1 MKETKENIKKPNEV
15 ENLDKNAN
23 VEEVAIKNDSKKVE
37 SEVVKG
43 EVTTNANSKIKDYLN
58 KDLFADVKRISFS
71 DDSSEELKSENTLSE
86 DYQGTFNDISENQ
99 IISAKVIGISDSDV
113 MVDIGFKSEGLINR
127 SEFDNKN
134 LPEIGSN
141 IDIFLEKFEDT
152 DGNITLSKYK
162 ADFIKRWDELKH
174 FCDSGEPV
182 SGKII
187 KRVKG
192 GLVVDLGVIQA
203 FLPGSQ
209 ADVQPVKNFDDLIN
223 KEFDFQIVKVD
234 EVRKNLV
241 VSRKAILEESL
252 NEKRQELMTQIEI
265 GAQLKGV
272 VKNITDFGAFVD
284 LGGVDGLIHITDLS
298 WNRINH
304 PTEILELDQKLN
316 VVILDFDDD
325 KSRIQLGVKQL
336 SKHPWENLDS
346 NLKEGDKVNGK
357 VSVLADYG
365 AFIEITDGVE
375 GLVHVSEMSW
385 STHLRSA
392 QDFVSVG
399 DSIEAVILSL
409 DREERKMSL
418 GIKQLK
424 SDPWTDITK
433 KYPTGSQHKGKIRN
447 FTNFGVFVELEE
459 GIDGLIYISD
469 LSWTKK
475 IKHPSELFAIEDK
488 IDVVVLEL
496 DVEERKLSLGHK
508 QTKKNPWDE
517 YLKKYPLDS
526 VHKFK
531 LESFGERGA
540 SIFLNDEISAF
551 VPKKHLLKED
561 GSSLEVGE
569 EAEFKVIEFNSEFKR
584 IVMSHSATYKKEA
597 VEKKK
602 TKPVAKKDKVD
613 KSTLGDIE
621 ALADLKKKM
630 DEKEDK

>member
-1 MKETKENIKKPNEV
+1 MKENKENINKPNEV

-23 VEEVAIKNDSKKVE
+23 VEEVALKNDSKEVE
-37 SEVVKG
+37 SGVVK
-43 EVTTNANSKIKDYLN
+43 EEITTSANPKIKDYLN
-58 KDLFADVKRISFS
+58 KDLFADIKRISFS
-71 DDSSEELKSENTLSE
+71 DDRSEDLKSENTLSE

-284 LGGVDGLIHITDLS
+284 LGGVDGLIHITDFS
-298 WNRINH
+298 WGRINH
-304 PTEILELDQKLN
+304 PSEIVSIGDEISVQ
-316 VVILDFDDD
+316 VIDFNQET
-325 KSRIQLGVKQL
+325 SRISLGLKQL
-336 SKHPWENLDS
+336 VDNPWETIPE
-346 NLKEGDKVNGK
+346 KYKVGDV
-357 VSVLADYG
+357 VSGNIVSIMNYG
-365 AFIEITDGVE
+365 VFIELEKGIE
-375 GLVHVSEMSW
+375 GLIHISEISW
-385 STHLRSA
+385 TKNVQNL
-392 QDFVSVG
+392 QDTYKVG
-399 DSIEAVILSL
+399 DSIDSKVLFVDANEQKI
-409 DREERKMSL
+409 SL
-418 GIKQLK
+418 GIKQLSK
-424 SDPWTDITK
+424 DPWETITEDVKVGDKKSGTVNKLTKFGAFVTLTDELEGFVRTTEFHWTKNSSHPKEFVSEGDSIDYIITDI
-433 KYPTGSQHKGKIRN
+433 
-447 FTNFGVFVELEE
+447 LEKE
-459 GIDGLIYISD
+459 RKVLLSVKD
-469 LSWTKK
+469 LSESPWPEIETKFNSGDKLKGTFEKMLDSGVIIKLDNDIEGFIPMSK
-475 IKHPSELFAIEDK
+475 ISKDQKKDVIANLNDG
-488 IDVVVLEL
+488 DNVDLVVVEVKAEEKNVVLML
-496 DVEERKLSLGHK
+496 DE
-508 QTKKNPWDE
+508 TN
-517 YLKKYPLDS
+517 
-526 VHKFK
+526 
-531 LESFGERGA
+531 
-540 SIFLNDEISAF
+540 
-551 VPKKHLLKED
+551 
-561 GSSLEVGE
+561 
-569 EAEFKVIEFNSEFKR
+569 
-584 IVMSHSATYKKEA
+584 
-597 VEKKK
+597 
-602 TKPVAKKDKVD
+602 VD
-613 KSTLGDIE
+613 D
-621 ALADLKKKM
+621 
-630 DEKEDK
+630 

>member
-1 MKETKENIKKPNEV
+1 MKETKENINKTNEV

-23 VEEVAIKNDSKKVE
+23 VEEVALKNDSKEVE
-37 SEVVKG
+37 SEVVKE
-43 EVTTNANSKIKDYLN
+43 EVNTSANPKIKDYLN

-284 LGGVDGLIHITDLS
+284 LGGVDGLIHITDFS
-298 WNRINH
+298 WGRINH
-304 PTEILELDQKLN
+304 PSEIVSIGDEISVQ
-316 VVILDFDDD
+316 VIDFNQET
-325 KSRIQLGVKQL
+325 SRISLGLKQL
-336 SKHPWENLDS
+336 VDNPWETIPE
-346 NLKEGDKVNGK
+346 KYKVGDI
-357 VSVLADYG
+357 VSGNIVSIMNYG
-365 AFIEITDGVE
+365 IFIELEKGIE
-375 GLVHVSEMSW
+375 GLIHISEISW
-385 STHLRSA
+385 TKNVQNL
-392 QDFVSVG
+392 QDTYKVG
-399 DSIEAVILSL
+399 DSIDSKVLFVDANEQKI
-409 DREERKMSL
+409 SL
-418 GIKQLK
+418 GIKQLSK
-424 SDPWTDITK
+424 DPWETITEDVKVGDKKSGTVNKLTKFGAFVTLTDELEGFVRTTEFHWTKNSSHPKEFVSEGDSIDYIITDI
-433 KYPTGSQHKGKIRN
+433 
-447 FTNFGVFVELEE
+447 LEKE
-459 GIDGLIYISD
+459 RKVLLSVKD
-469 LSWTKK
+469 LSESPWPEIETKFNSGDKLKGTFEKMLDSGVIIKLDDDIEGFIPMSK
-475 IKHPSELFAIEDK
+475 ISKDQKKDVIANLNDG
-488 IDVVVLEL
+488 DNVDLVVVEVKAEEKNVVLML
-496 DVEERKLSLGHK
+496 DE
-508 QTKKNPWDE
+508 TN
-517 YLKKYPLDS
+517 
-526 VHKFK
+526 
-531 LESFGERGA
+531 
-540 SIFLNDEISAF
+540 
-551 VPKKHLLKED
+551 
-561 GSSLEVGE
+561 
-569 EAEFKVIEFNSEFKR
+569 
-584 IVMSHSATYKKEA
+584 
-597 VEKKK
+597 
-602 TKPVAKKDKVD
+602 VD
-613 KSTLGDIE
+613 D
-621 ALADLKKKM
+621 
-630 DEKEDK
+630 